1 MFMICAG
8 EVTLHGDSTLGLGE
22 GIGDSEPGSIS
33 HMSIKCI
40 SWTMDL
46 VFMMVMCAR
55 AKMPSREYGLQKAI
69 ETSALDDP
77 FTYYKHLT
85 SYVQGEIDVF
95 TQ

>member
-1 MFMICAG
+1 
-8 EVTLHGDSTLGLGE
+8 
-22 GIGDSEPGSIS
+22 
-33 HMSIKCI
+33 
-40 SWTMDL
+40 MDL